1 MVKEKAKG
9 GMTMFRFMKD
19 CVLTWVKCLIGEILV
34 TVLLCVLALG
44 VVGAITIISA
54 AIKYLGS

>member
-1 MVKEKAKG
+1 MAKRFG
-9 GMTMFRFMKD
+9 GMTMSRFMKD

-34 TVLLCVLALG
+34 TVLLAVLVLG
-44 VVGAITIISA
+44 LVGAFTIISA

>member
-1 MVKEKAKG
+1 
-9 GMTMFRFMKD
+9 MFRFMKD
-19 CVLTWVKCLIGEILV
+19 CVLTWFKCLIGEILV

-44 VVGAITIISA
+44 VIGAITIISA

>member
-1 MVKEKAKG
+1 
-9 GMTMFRFMKD
+9 MFRFMKE

-34 TVLLCVLALG
+34 TVLLAVLVLG
-44 VVGAITIISA
+44 LVGAFTIISA